1 MSLDY
6 FSPLVTLGP
15 QTAANLRFSGWRS
28 AVARHNRS
36 TMPLPRR
43 RRDDFEEDRLYAYP
57 QHLREA
63 IEDAP
68 TGAGVYVF
76 HGQEGDLP
84 LYIGKSVNIRAR
96 LLSHLRTP
104 DEARMLRQTQRI
116 SHIRTAGEIG
126 ALLLEAQMIK
136 AQHPLFNQKL
146 RRNKQLCSLQM
157 RQGVPEVVYSKD
169 IDFASAPDLYGLFA
183 SRHAALDA
191 LRGIADQQRLCYAPL
206 GLEKLP
212 PGKACF
218 RAAIR
223 QCAGV
228 CRGDETAQAHS
239 ERLFTS
245 LLALRVEC
253 WPYGD
258 AMGLVERDDELTQ
271 IHVVN
276 HWCYL
281 GSAATREQARQLSTV
296 AAGFDADGYK
306 ILCRPVLTH
315 SVELLSL

>member
-1 MSLDY
+1 M
-6 FSPLVTLGP
+6 T
-15 QTAANLRFSGWRS
+15 
-28 AVARHNRS
+28 
-36 TMPLPRR
+36 LPRR
-43 RRDDFEEDRLYAYP
+43 RREDFEDSRVYAYP

-68 TGAGVYVF
+68 TGAGVYTF
-76 HGQEGDLP
+76 HGEEGDLP
-84 LYIGKSVNIRAR
+84 LYIGKSINIRAR

-104 DEARMLRQTQRI
+104 DEARMLRQTRRI

-146 RRNKQLCSLQM
+146 RRNKQLCSL
-157 RQGVPEVVYSKD
+157 RLTDGVPEVVYSKD
-169 IDFASAPDLYGLFA
+169 IDFATQPDLYGLYA

-191 LRGIADQQRLCYAPL
+191 LRAIADQHQLCYGPL

-228 CRGDETAQAHS
+228 CRGDESPESHR

-253 WPYGD
+253 WPYPG
-258 AMGLVERDDELTQ
+258 AVGLVERDEALTQ
-271 IHVVN
+271 IHVVR

-281 GSAATREQARQLSTV
+281 GSAPSVEAARQLSQTASQVV
-296 AAGFDADGYK
+296 AYFDADGYK
-306 ILCRPVLTH
+306 ILCRPVLTR
-315 SVELLSL
+315 SVEVLPL

>member
-1 MSLDY
+1 M
-6 FSPLVTLGP
+6 
-15 QTAANLRFSGWRS
+15 Q
-28 AVARHNRS
+28 
-36 TMPLPRR
+36 LPRR
-43 RRDDFEEDRLYAYP
+43 RRDDFEDHRLYEYP
-57 QHLREA
+57 QHLRAA

-96 LLSHLRTP
+96 LLSHLRTQ

-146 RRNKQLCSLQM
+146 RRNQQLCSLQM
-157 RQGVPEVVYSKD
+157 TNDAPEVVYAKD
-169 IDFASAPDLYGLFA
+169 IDFSSAPDLFGLFA

-191 LRGIADQQRLCYAPL
+191 LRALADQNKLCYAPL
-206 GLEKLP
+206 GLEKLR

-228 CRGDETAQAHS
+228 CRGDETPQAHR

-245 LLALRVEC
+245 LLGLRVEC
-253 WPYGD
+253 WPYGG
-258 AMGLVERDDELTQ
+258 AIGLVERDEDLMQ

-281 GSAATREQARQLSTV
+281 GSAATLREAQQLSTV

-306 ILCRPVLTH
+306 ILCRPVLTR
-315 SVELLSL
+315 SVELLSLSIA

>member
-1 MSLDY
+1 MHL
-6 FSPLVTLGP
+6 
-15 QTAANLRFSGWRS
+15 
-28 AVARHNRS
+28 H
-36 TMPLPRR
+36 RR
-43 RRDDFEEDRLYAYP
+43 RRDGFEDIRVYEYP
-57 QHLREA
+57 QHLRAA

-84 LYIGKSVNIRAR
+84 LYIGKSVNIRSR

-157 RQGVPEVVYSKD
+157 TQGVPEVVYAKD
-169 IDFASAPDLYGLFA
+169 IDFARASDLYGLFA

-191 LRGIADQQRLCYAPL
+191 LRALADQNKLCYALL

-218 RAAIR
+218 RSAIL

-228 CRGDETAQAHS
+228 CRGEETLQTHS

-245 LLALRVEC
+245 LLGLRVEC
-253 WPYGD
+253 WPHEG
-258 AMGLVERDDELTQ
+258 AIGLVERDAELTQ

-281 GSAATREQARQLSTV
+281 GSAATLNEAQQLSTV

-306 ILCRPVLTH
+306 ILCRPVLTR
-315 SVELLSL
+315 SVELLVL

>member
-1 MSLDY
+1 
-6 FSPLVTLGP
+6 
-15 QTAANLRFSGWRS
+15 
-28 AVARHNRS
+28 
-36 TMPLPRR
+36 MPLPRR
-43 RRDDFEEDRLYAYP
+43 RRDDFEAHRSYAYP

-84 LYIGKSVNIRAR
+84 LYIGKSVNIRSR
-96 LLSHLRTP
+96 LWSHLRTP
-104 DEARMLRQTQRI
+104 DEARMLHQTQRI

-146 RRNKQLCSLQM
+146 RRNKQLCSLQLN
-157 RQGVPEVVYSKD
+157 QGVPEVVYAND
-169 IDFASAPDLYGLFA
+169 IDFATAPDLYGLFA

-191 LRGIADQQRLCYAPL
+191 LRAIADQHKLCYAPL
-206 GLEKLP
+206 GLEKSV

-228 CRGDETAQAHS
+228 CRGDESLAAHS

-253 WPYGD
+253 WPYGG
-258 AMGLVERDDELTQ
+258 AVGLVERDEAFTQ

-281 GSAATREQARQLSTV
+281 GSSATLDEARQLSTV

-306 ILCRPVLTH
+306 ILCRPVLTN
-315 SVELLSL
+315 SVEIVAL

>member
-1 MSLDY
+1 M
-6 FSPLVTLGP
+6 P
-15 QTAANLRFSGWRS
+15 R
-28 AVARHNRS
+28 RHNPH

-43 RRDDFEEDRLYAYP
+43 RREDFEDQQDFTYP
-57 QHLREA
+57 QHLRQA

-68 TGAGVYVF
+68 SDAGVYIF

-84 LYIGKSVNIRAR
+84 LYIGKSVNIRSR
-96 LLSHLRTP
+96 LLSHLRSA

-146 RRNKQLCSLQM
+146 RQNKQLCSLQLKE
-157 RQGVPEVVYSKD
+157 GVLQVVYSKE
-169 IDFASAPDLYGLFA
+169 INFATSPDLFGLFA
-183 SRHAALDA
+183 SRHAALEA
-191 LRGIADQQRLCYAPL
+191 LRNVADQHRLCYGPL

-218 RAAIR
+218 RVGIR

-228 CRGDETAQAHS
+228 CRGDESAQAHH
-239 ERLFTS
+239 ERLMSS
-245 LLALRVEC
+245 LQALKLEC
-253 WPYGD
+253 WPYPG
-258 AMGLVERDDELTQ
+258 AVGLVEKSSELTQ

-281 GSAATREQARQLSTV
+281 GSAATVQQARKLCTV
-296 AAGFDADGYK
+296 ASGFDADGYK
-306 ILCRPVLTH
+306 ILCRPLLTQ
-315 SVELLSL
+315 SFEIVSL

>member
-1 MSLDY
+1 
-6 FSPLVTLGP
+6 
-15 QTAANLRFSGWRS
+15 
-28 AVARHNRS
+28 
-36 TMPLPRR
+36 MPLPRR
-43 RRDDFEEDRLYAYP
+43 RRDDFEENRLYEYP
-57 QHLREA
+57 QHLRAA

-68 TGAGVYVF
+68 TGPGVYTF

-84 LYIGKSVNIRAR
+84 LYIGKSINIRAR

-104 DEARMLRQTQRI
+104 DEARMLRQTLRI
-116 SHIRTAGEIG
+116 THIRTAGEIG

-157 RQGVPEVVYSKD
+157 VGDVPQVVYSKD
-169 IDFASAPDLYGLFA
+169 IDFATEPDLYGLFA

-191 LRGIADQQRLCYAPL
+191 LRGIADQNRLCYGPL

-228 CRGDETAQAHS
+228 CRGDESPQAHR

-253 WPYGD
+253 WPYEG
-258 AMGLVERDDELTQ
+258 AVGLVERDADFTQ

-281 GSAATREQARQLSTV
+281 GSAPNPEAARQLSQMTRHV
-296 AAGFDADGYK
+296 AANFDADGYK
-306 ILCRPVLTH
+306 ILCRPVLMG
-315 SVELLSL
+315 SVEVLAL

>member
-1 MSLDY
+1 
-6 FSPLVTLGP
+6 
-15 QTAANLRFSGWRS
+15 
-28 AVARHNRS
+28 
-36 TMPLPRR
+36 MPLPRR
-43 RRDDFEEDRLYAYP
+43 RRDDFEESRIYEYP
-57 QHLREA
+57 QHLRAA

-68 TGAGVYVF
+68 TGPGVYTF

-84 LYIGKSVNIRAR
+84 LYIGKSINIRAR

-104 DEARMLRQTQRI
+104 DEARMLRQAQRI

-146 RRNKQLCSLQM
+146 RRNKQLCSL
-157 RQGVPEVVYSKD
+157 RLTDGVPEMVYSKD
-169 IDFASAPDLYGLFA
+169 IDFATQPDLYGLSA
-183 SRHAALDA
+183 SRHAALEA
-191 LRGIADQQRLCYAPL
+191 LRAIADQNKLCYGPL

-228 CRGDETAQAHS
+228 CRGDESPQAHRD
-239 ERLFTS
+239 RLFTS

-253 WPYGD
+253 WPHPG
-258 AMGLVERDDELTQ
+258 AVGLVERDEALTQ
-271 IHVVN
+271 IHVVK

-281 GSAATREQARQLSTV
+281 GSASTLAQARQLSQEASQV
-296 AAGFDADGYK
+296 AEGFDADGYK
-306 ILCRPVLTH
+306 ILCKPVLTGG
-315 SVELLSL
+315 VEIVAL